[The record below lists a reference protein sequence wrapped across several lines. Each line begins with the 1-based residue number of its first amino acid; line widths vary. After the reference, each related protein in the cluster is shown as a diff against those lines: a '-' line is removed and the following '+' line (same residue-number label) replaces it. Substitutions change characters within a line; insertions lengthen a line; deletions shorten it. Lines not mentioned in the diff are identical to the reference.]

1 MGNGS
6 NMPLILGGHFLATAG
21 AVVYMSKGIISF
33 ANIYE
38 NVFYKIMQQ
47 KRGMHLASCIG
58 VIDVHLPTVVFIR
71 MMSNKYWMETL
82 VLNHI
87 TQGKG

>member
-1 MGNGS
+1 M
-6 NMPLILGGHFLATAG
+6 TVE
-21 AVVYMSKGIISF
+21 AVVGMPKGKNF
-33 ANIYE
+33 FTNIDE

-87 TQGKG
+87 VQGKR

>member
-1 MGNGS
+1 
-6 NMPLILGGHFLATAG
+6 MPLILGRAFLATVE
-21 AVVYMSKGIISF
+21 AVVDMPKGKNFF
-33 ANIYE
+33 ANIDE
-38 NVFYKIMQQ
+38 NVFYKILPQ

-87 TQGKG
+87 VQGKR